1 MIRILFV
8 CMGNICRSPTAQGVF
23 EAKVKE
29 AGLDHLIAADSA
41 GTSQYHIGDS
51 PDPRAIAAAAQ
62 RGIDISPLTA
72 RRVEPEDFLDFNLVL
87 AMDRANHNAL
97 SQMTGT
103 AAREKLKM
111 FLEFAPACGTD
122 MPDPY
127 YGDAA
132 GFETVLDISEQ
143 AARGLLNHLV
153 ASHGLASRKAE

>member
-23 EAKVKE
+23 EARVRDT
-29 AGLDHLIAADSA
+29 GLDHLIEADSA
-41 GTSQYHIGDS
+41 GTSQHHIGNN
-51 PDPRAIAAAAQ
+51 PDPRAVAAAAH
-62 RGIDISPLTA
+62 RGIDISQLIS

-87 AMDRANHNAL
+87 AMDQHNHTAL
-97 SQMTGT
+97 SQMAGT

-111 FLEFAPACGTD
+111 FLEFAPTLGAD

-127 YGDAA
+127 YGEAD

-143 AARGLLNHLV
+143 ATRGLLTHLV
-153 ASHGLASRKAE
+153 AQHGLVPRKAE